1 MMSKPFTFGVAASGE
16 NFTDREAETARLT
29 ANFRSGVNTI
39 LISPRRWGKTSLVQK
54 VCKIAADEK
63 LKIVYFDIFACRN
76 ENDFYNRLAAAII
89 KQTSTKLE
97 EWVENIKNFLLHVNP
112 KFSFGQ
118 DPIND
123 FSLSIDFNNSYASSN
138 DVLQLPEKIAQKK
151 GIKIVIC
158 IDEFQQIGE
167 FKDSVTVQKKLRS
180 VWQLQQNVS
189 YCLFGS
195 KQHLM
200 NELFDKPSLPF
211 YKFGDV
217 MHLKKIDT
225 KHWVEYI
232 QSRFN
237 TVGKKI
243 SAELA
248 ADICEKV
255 DHHSSYVQQLSWLT
269 LLQTADS
276 TTAQNVADAYDELIA
291 QCAPMFEPQIESLSG
306 AQINYLRA
314 MCDGT
319 TTQLSSAEVIK
330 KYNLNTSANAVTAR
344 NALIKKELISYS
356 NKTATFTDP
365 ILAEWLKRRLRG

>member
-1 MMSKPFTFGVAASGE
+1 
-16 NFTDREAETARLT
+16 
-29 ANFRSGVNTI
+29 
-39 LISPRRWGKTSLVQK
+39 
-54 VCKIAADEK
+54 
-63 LKIVYFDIFACRN
+63 
-76 ENDFYNRLAAAII
+76 
-89 KQTSTKLE
+89 LE

>member
-1 MMSKPFTFGVAASGE
+1 MSKPFTFGVAASGE